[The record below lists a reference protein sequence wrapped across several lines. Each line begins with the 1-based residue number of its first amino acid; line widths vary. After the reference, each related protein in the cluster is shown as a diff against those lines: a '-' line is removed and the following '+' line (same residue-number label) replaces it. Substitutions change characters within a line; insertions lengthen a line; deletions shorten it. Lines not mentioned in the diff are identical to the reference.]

1 MGAWQ
6 AVLGASVVIMVGA
19 ATAVEAGSG
28 VREPGLSSTGPG
40 GIRTDRL
47 SGKDLEKWHRIVD
60 LVRAEDHVGRPLHPT
75 LRRLFESVDSSGH
88 AVFIEMPDTKSYFA
102 GRFEVT
108 HVDPEGR
115 AHEAL
120 LLLNLRAIDR
130 ASTGPAA
137 ARADGFT
144 PFKGLKKFERYAE
157 TLGHE
162 LAHAVWHLASP
173 ERAMIAARLQGQV
186 ELQARAIRASWS
198 GSGPAELPAGPS
210 AIDRLAMDLEAPAE
224 TAERA
229 IWEELRA
236 SRKRR

>member
-19 ATAVEAGSG
+19 ATEVEAGSG
-28 VREPGLSSTGPG
+28 AAQPGLSPDGPG

-47 SGKDLEKWHRIVD
+47 SGKKLEKWHQIVD
-60 LVRAEDHVGRPLHPT
+60 LVLAEDHLGQPLHST
-75 LRRLFESVDSSGH
+75 LRRLWDAVETSGH

-108 HVDPEGR
+108 RVDPEGQ

-144 PFKGLKKFERYAE
+144 PFKGLKKVERYAE

-162 LAHAVWHLASP
+162 LAHAAWHLASP
-173 ERAMIAARLQGQV
+173 DRARLAQQLQGQM
-186 ELQARAIRASWS
+186 EEQARAIRASWVAS
-198 GSGPAELPAGPS
+198 GEAGSPAPSELDELARDLESPAEA
-210 AIDRLAMDLEAPAE
+210 
-224 TAERA
+224 AERA
-229 IWEELRA
+229 IWRELRA
-236 SRKRR
+236 SRKGR